1 MAVKGNVQMYQFP
14 SSKQVATI
22 VANVLK
28 QATKPTTNSGKQ
40 PRARR
45 SAYTEDQHRIVVKGA
60 NPHRKG
66 SSRYKAYEA
75 ARKAR
80 TVADYAAT
88 GFKAK
93 YLRRWQEAG
102 LLAIRQ
108 PERKAA

>member
-1 MAVKGNVQMYQFP
+1 MANQKGTMYQFP
-14 SSKQVATI
+14 SKQQVAAI

-28 QATKPTTNSGKQ
+28 QATKSTKRGKQ

-45 SAYTEDQHRIVVKGA
+45 SAYTEDHHRIVVKGT

-66 SSRYKAYEA
+66 TLRYKAFEA
-75 ARKAR
+75 ARKAQ

-88 GFKAK
+88 GFKTK
-93 YLRRWQEAG
+93 YLKRWEEAG

-108 PERKAA
+108 NNRKAA